1 MAFRRI
7 PVLDERGAADPK
19 SYIAAGDLCEIGG
32 KSLAGL
38 WPVTYPTSRGPK
50 TRWLRELR
58 GFLVNQNDFASVPY
72 PAKGY
77 EKATVKSG
85 GCGVCAAVMAVGAV
99 CGASV
104 SVRGMAQYAQ
114 SWGARVPGGTDMRRL
129 TQRLCAT
136 FPVTCTTTDSAAALR
151 AHLAAGG
158 AAICNVAGRG
168 MFSTGGHYMTVL
180 GELDGRLVI
189 ADPGLYAGKYQ
200 TPYRRKSVTVC
211 GELLLASPSA
221 LDTDCIGRSPRYYLL
236 KGAGK

>member
-1 MAFRRI
+1 MKAMAFKRI

-19 SYIAAGDLCEIGG
+19 SYIASGDLCQIGG
-32 KSLAGL
+32 KTLAGL

-114 SWGARVPGGTDMRRL
+114 SWGARVPGGT
-129 TQRLCAT
+129 
-136 FPVTCTTTDSAAALR
+136 
-151 AHLAAGG
+151 AAGKG
-158 AAICNVAGRG
+158 LQCPDRRIC
-168 MFSTGGHYMTVL
+168 
-180 GELDGRLVI
+180 
-189 ADPGLYAGKYQ
+189 
-200 TPYRRKSVTVC
+200 
-211 GELLLASPSA
+211 SPNA
-221 LDTDCIGRSPRYYLL
+221 TKIFQIDDKMVFLCYNPP
-236 KGAGK
+236 